1 MTTGTPPDVPCF
13 LRIPAV
19 VALAL
24 FGAGLGLA
32 VIWFYPNP
40 SADEAFLA
48 RLKWLEE
55 NAARLQKGHHLQ

>member
-1 MTTGTPPDVPCF
+1 MTPRAPPAVPCF

-32 VIWFYPNP
+32 VIWFYPHP
-40 SADEAFLA
+40 IADEAFLA
-48 RLKWLEE
+48 RLKWWQE
-55 NAARLQKGHHLQ
+55 NAPSIQKGHHLQ

>member
-1 MTTGTPPDVPCF
+1 MTTRAPPAVPCF

-32 VIWFYPNP
+32 DPRP
-40 SADEAFLA
+40 TADEAFLA
-48 RLKWLEE
+48 RLKWWQE
-55 NAARLQKGHHLQ
+55 NAPSIQKGHRLQ